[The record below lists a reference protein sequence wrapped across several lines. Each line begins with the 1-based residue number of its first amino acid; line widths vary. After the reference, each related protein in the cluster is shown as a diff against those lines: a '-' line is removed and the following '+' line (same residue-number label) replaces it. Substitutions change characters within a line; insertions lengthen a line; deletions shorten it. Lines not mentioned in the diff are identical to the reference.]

1 LEKIQRRRKLPTRR
15 KTRGR
20 GGKNNASKRLRSIFA
35 KKKVCRLCLKKVNEV
50 DYKDT
55 ALLKGF
61 MADSGR
67 ILPRK
72 TTGNCPKHQ
81 RLVAREI
88 KRARNAGLLPFMN
101 R

>member
-1 LEKIQRRRKLPTRR
+1 MSARR

-20 GGKNNASKRLRSIFA
+20 DGRNASKRLKGIFA
-35 KKKVCRLCLKKVNEV
+35 KKKVCRLCLKKVDEV

-55 ALLKGF
+55 VLLKGF

-67 ILPRK
+67 ILPKK
-72 TTGNCPKHQ
+72 TTGNCPRHQ
-81 RLVAREI
+81 RIVARAI
-88 KRARNAGLLPFMN
+88 KRARNTGLLPFMN

>member
-1 LEKIQRRRKLPTRR
+1 LAFVRKK
-15 KTRGR
+15 KTRNNRNSSKKLR
-20 GGKNNASKRLRSIFA
+20 GIFA
-35 KKKVCRLCLKKVNEV
+35 RKKVCRLCLKKVDSI

-81 RLVAREI
+81 RLTAKAI